1 LHQIQG
7 TIAMR
12 DRSQF
17 PAFSDDEMAARH
29 NSVAK
34 LMDEANLDALLLYG
48 AGRYASEIYWLTDWP
63 GGREAYVLFQRG
75 SEPVLLM
82 QLYNH
87 VPMARVLSVIKDIRW
102 AGANT
107 GNGAVQLL
115 QDRGL
120 AQKRIG
126 LVGGIPHT
134 QYQKLRDRFPQAQF
148 VEIGGKFR
156 ILRTIKS
163 RAEIE
168 RIRLASKLTD
178 DSMQALTEGIKPGMR
193 EDELP
198 ALIEPAY
205 LKAGGY
211 AGIHFMTSMPMREPH
226 FPVPSQ
232 YQSSRRLERGD
243 CLITEISGSY
253 WGYSGQIHRT
263 YSLGEGP
270 TPEWKKL
277 HDAAVELFNVLAGS
291 IKDGT
296 SIREAEEAAEI
307 VHRRGYTIY
316 DDLIHGANQY
326 PPIFQT
332 RSTARHEEGEIVFRE
347 NMVIVIQ
354 PNVITKDEKMGLQF
368 GETLVV
374 RKNGCESLNKFPREW
389 IVCPG

>member
-1 LHQIQG
+1 
-7 TIAMR
+7 MR
-12 DRSQF
+12 QSSEF
-17 PAFSDDEMAARH
+17 PRFSNSEMAGRHAQARE
-29 NSVAK
+29 
-34 LMDEANLDALLLYG
+34 LMGQAGVQFLLLYG

-63 GGREAYVLFQRG
+63 GGREAYVLFQQDQD
-75 SEPVLLM
+75 PVLLM

-87 VPMARVLSVIKDIRW
+87 VPMARVLSVIRDVRW

-107 GNGAVQLL
+107 GNGVAALL
-115 QDRGL
+115 QERGL
-120 AQKRIG
+120 SSKRIG
-126 LVGGIPHT
+126 LVGAIPHT
-134 QYQKLRDRFPQAQF
+134 QYQKIRERSPQAEF
-148 VEIGGKFR
+148 VDLNGKFR
-156 ILRTIKS
+156 MLRTIKS
-163 RAEIE
+163 QEEIE
-168 RIRLASKLTD
+168 RIRFASELTD
-178 DSMQALTEGIKPGMR
+178 QSMQALAEGIKPGMR

-211 AGIHFMTSMPMREPH
+211 AGIHFMTSMPMRDPH
-226 FPVPSQ
+226 FPVPAQ
-232 YQSSRRLERGD
+232 YQSSRRLQRGD

-253 WGYSGQIHRT
+253 WGYSGQIHRS

-277 HDAAVELFNVLAGS
+277 HDVAVEAFETLSGL

-296 SIREAEEAAEI
+296 STREAEEAAEVI
-307 VHRRGYTIY
+307 HRRGYSIY

-332 RSTARHEEGEIVFRE
+332 RTTARHEGAEVIFRE

-374 RKNGCESLNKFPREW
+374 RKNACESLNSFRREW
-389 IVCPG
+389 IVCDG

>member
-1 LHQIQG
+1 
-7 TIAMR
+7 MR

-17 PAFSDDEMAARH
+17 PCFSDTEMTARH
-29 NSVAK
+29 NSVAA
-34 LMDEANLDALLLYG
+34 LMEQSGLDALLVYG
-48 AGRYASEIYWLTDWP
+48 AGRYASEVYWLTDWP
-63 GGREAYVLFQRG
+63 GGREAYVLFQKDR
-75 SEPVLLM
+75 EPALLM

-87 VPMARVLSVIKDIRW
+87 VPMARVLSVVKDVRW

-107 GNGAVQLL
+107 GNGAVALL
-115 QDRGL
+115 EERGL
-120 AQKRIG
+120 AQKTLG
-126 LVGGIPHT
+126 LVGSIPHT
-134 QYQKLRDRFPQAQF
+134 QYQKLRDRFPAAKF
-148 VEIGGKFR
+148 VEMGGKFR
-156 ILRTIKS
+156 MLRTIKS
-163 RAEIE
+163 QAEIE
-168 RIRLASKLTD
+168 RIRFASKLTD
-178 DSMQALTEGIKPGMR
+178 DSMQALAEGLKPGMR
-193 EDELP
+193 EDEIP

-211 AGIHFMTSMPMREPH
+211 AGIHFMTSMPMRDPQ
-226 FPVPSQ
+226 FPVPAQ

-253 WGYSGQIHRT
+253 SGYSGQIHRT
-263 YSLGEGP
+263 YSVGEGP

-277 HDAAVELFNVLAGS
+277 HDAAVEVFQVLAAT
-291 IKDGT
+291 IKEGT

-332 RSTARHEEGEIVFRE
+332 RTTARHEEGEILFRE

-354 PNVITKDEKMGLQF
+354 PNVTTQDEKMGLQF

-374 RKNGCESLNKFPREW
+374 SKSGCESLNKFPREW
-389 IVCPG
+389 IVCRG

>member
-1 LHQIQG
+1 
-7 TIAMR
+7 MR

-17 PAFSDDEMAARH
+17 PTFSDGEMSARH
-29 NSVAK
+29 QSVAA
-34 LMDEANLDALLLYG
+34 LMDEAGLDALLVYG

-63 GGREAYVLFQRG
+63 GGREAYLLFQKGRD
-75 SEPVLLM
+75 PVLLM

-87 VPMARVLSVIKDIRW
+87 VPMARVLSVVKDIRW

-107 GNGAVQLL
+107 GNGIVALL
-115 QDRGL
+115 EERGL
-120 AQKRIG
+120 GQKKIG
-126 LVGGIPHT
+126 LVGSIPHT
-134 QYQKLRDRFPQAQF
+134 QYQKMRDRLSDAKL
-148 VEIGGKFR
+148 VEAGGKFR
-156 ILRTIKS
+156 MLRTIKS
-163 RAEIE
+163 QAEIE
-168 RIRLASKLTD
+168 RIRLASELTD
-178 DSMQALTEGIKPGMR
+178 QSMQSLAEGIRPGMR
-193 EDELP
+193 EDELA
-198 ALIEPAY
+198 ALIEPVY

-211 AGIHFMTSMPMREPH
+211 AGIHFMTSMPMRDPH

-232 YQSSRRLERGD
+232 YHSSRKLERGD
-243 CLITEISGSY
+243 CIITEISGSY

-263 YSLGEGP
+263 YSVGEGP

-277 HDAAVELFNVLAGS
+277 HDAAVETFQVLAGA
-291 IKDGT
+291 IRDGT
-296 SIREAEEAAEI
+296 SVREAEEAAEV

-332 RSTARHEEGEIVFRE
+332 KTTARHEEGDIHFRE

-374 RKNGCESLNKFPREW
+374 RKNGCDSLNKFPREW
-389 IVCPG
+389 IVCQG

>member
-1 LHQIQG
+1 
-7 TIAMR
+7 MR
-12 DRSQF
+12 ERSQF
-17 PAFSDDEMAARH
+17 PTFSDAEMAARH
-29 NSVAK
+29 ASVAS
-34 LMDEANLDALLLYG
+34 LMEQSNLDALLVYG
-48 AGRYASEIYWLTDWP
+48 AGRYASEVYWLTDWP
-63 GGREAYVLFQRG
+63 GGREAYVLFQKGRD
-75 SEPVLLM
+75 PVLLM

-87 VPMARVLSVIKDIRW
+87 VPMARVLSVVKDVRW

-107 GNGAVQLL
+107 GNGAVELL
-115 QDRGL
+115 RERGL
-120 AQKRIG
+120 EDKRIG

-134 QYQKLRDRFPQAQF
+134 QYQKIRDRFSRASF
-148 VEIGGKFR
+148 VEMGGKFR
-156 ILRTIKS
+156 TLRTIKS
-163 RAEIE
+163 PAEIE
-168 RIRLASKLTD
+168 RIRFASKLTD
-178 DSMQALTEGIKPGMR
+178 QSMQALAEGVKAGVR
-193 EDELP
+193 EDELA
-198 ALIEPAY
+198 ALIEPVY

-211 AGIHFMTSMPMREPH
+211 AGIHFMTSMPMRAAH
-226 FPVPSQ
+226 FPVPAQ
-232 YQSSRRLERGD
+232 YQCGRKLERGD

-263 YSLGEGP
+263 YSVGEGP

-277 HDAAVELFNVLAGS
+277 HDAAVEVFQVLAAT

-332 RSTARHEEGEIVFRE
+332 RSTARHEEGDIAFRE

-374 RKNGCESLNKFPREW
+374 RKNGCDSLNKFPREW
-389 IVCPG
+389 IVCPE